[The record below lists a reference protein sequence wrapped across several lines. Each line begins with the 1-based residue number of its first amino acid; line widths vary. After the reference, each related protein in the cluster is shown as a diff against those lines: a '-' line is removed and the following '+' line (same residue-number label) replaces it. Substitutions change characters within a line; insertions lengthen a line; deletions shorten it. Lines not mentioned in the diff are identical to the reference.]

1 MRSHRSPESERGA
14 VIVMVAIWLPVLA
27 LFVSF
32 AVDFA
37 HFFDYSRNL
46 QNRADAAALAASV
59 AYGNT
64 CFNSPTAAQTDAIGK
79 VAQQYA
85 GPPIQNAGSPYTVPN
100 NLPYAYST
108 FTQSQYL
115 NVPNLTK
122 GTPQNFH
129 MRLNSTRNWP
139 NGANWDMGTAGH
151 NTNSTALCSSRD
163 EDGNVGPM
171 IDVRLTQ
178 ANLGLFFPL
187 FGFSPSI
194 SAHARAGLQGE
205 ASTSA
210 APIAVGDT
218 GQIPCVS
225 ARLVNATTNALIQ
238 TVTLAKEPPDPLN
251 PTAPV
256 QWDNTAAPASFTMP
270 ASDNVYVQPFL
281 SDCNGNGA
289 IYDDGPSPNP
299 GPTGL
304 LMINNHPATNPT
316 VANGTAPQLNAAGVY
331 RVRHAA
337 PNVKTQYFSVGGC
350 SITVNAG
357 VTFAGNVGNGAQ
369 NVFVRLRTW
378 DPATGAWVLGT
389 ADEPPRPGTAGC
401 PNAHCLVRRSRDR
414 RPERQHRARDRLEP
428 DQRQPSAARL
438 ASNQNPLHRELRD
451 PGAVVRRLQR
461 LRPARRLG
469 TDRLLP
475 DQRGQRRRRHHRQR
489 HEQLRQRARRT
500 TSCSRSSSPASTRPH
515 PRTHR
520 PSCASRT
527 RPTIRPGSS
536 TAGKATERATTRR
549 SSTTAAVPAIRWSP
563 G

>member
-1 MRSHRSPESERGA
+1 MNERAPLPRTRLEGPSRRFSGTRGLARSERGTAIVEFALIAPLLFFLVFGIIEFGRALNYYNDLTQLAGQGARAAIVSRNPDSTAVGTANANCAANNQTIQCQIAKTFPTDNQLKTGMSVCLGTLNTSTGVITAPTTRADHRGSGHRPDEVPVPLPDEPLRRLDHLDLDANRAARGRAHLGRGQRRRHRRERVPAMRSHRSPESERGA

-64 CFNSPTAAQTDAIGK
+64 CFSNPTAAQTDAIGK

-85 GPPIQNAGSPYTVPN
+85 GPPIQNPGSPYTVPN
-100 NLPYAYST
+100 NLPYAYSG
-108 FTQSQYL
+108 SGSP
-115 NVPNLTK
+115 NAVPERPEPHEGNTAELPHAAELDAELAQRREL
-122 GTPQNFH
+122 G
-129 MRLNSTRNWP
+129 
-139 NGANWDMGTAGH
+139 NGNDRAQH
-151 NTNSTALCSSRD
+151 EQPALCSSRD

-187 FGFSPSI
+187 FNFSPSI

-205 ASTSA
+205 ASTTA

-238 TVTLAKEPPDPLN
+238 TVTLTKKPPDPLN

-289 IYDDGPSPNP
+289 VYDDGWPNRPHGPADDQQPP
-299 GPTGL
+299 GDQPDG
-304 LMINNHPATNPT
+304 
-316 VANGTAPQLNAAGVY
+316 GE
-331 RVRHAA
+331 RHRA
-337 PNVKTQYFSVGGC
+337 S
-350 SITVNAG
+350 
-357 VTFAGNVGNGAQ
+357 AQ
-369 NVFVRLRTW
+369 
-378 DPATGAWVLGT
+378 
-389 ADEPPRPGTAGC
+389 
-401 PNAHCLVRRSRDR
+401 CLRRSRDQ
-414 RPERQHRARDRLEP
+414 QHGRCSP
-428 DQRQPSAARL
+428 
-438 ASNQNPLHRELRD
+438 
-451 PGAVVRRLQR
+451 PG
-461 LRPARRLG
+461 
-469 TDRLLP
+469 T
-475 DQRGQRRRRHHRQR
+475 
-489 HEQLRQRARRT
+489 
-500 TSCSRSSSPASTRPH
+500 
-515 PRTHR
+515 
-520 PSCASRT
+520 
-527 RPTIRPGSS
+527 
-536 TAGKATERATTRR
+536 
-549 SSTTAAVPAIRWSP
+549 
-563 G
+563 

>member
-1 MRSHRSPESERGA
+1 MSRNPDSTAVGTANADCPANNQTIQCQIAKTFPTDNELKNGISVCLGTLNTSTGQISTPTTAPTIGAPVTVRTKFPFHFLTSLFGASITLTSTQTERLEAAPTWGGGNVGATGVNACAAMRSHRSPESERGA

-64 CFNSPTAAQTDAIGK
+64 CFSTPTAAQTDAIGK

-85 GPPIQNAGSPYTVPN
+85 GPPNQNPGSPYTVPN

-139 NGANWDMGTAGH
+139 NGANWEMGTAGK
-151 NTNSTALCSSRD
+151 NTSSLALCSSRD
-163 EDGNVGPM
+163 EDGKVGPM

-205 ASTSA
+205 ASTNA

-238 TVTLAKEPPDPLN
+238 TVTLTKKPPDPLN

-256 QWDNTAAPASFTMP
+256 QWDNSAAPASFTMP

-281 SDCNGNGA
+281 SDCNGTGA
-289 IYDDGPSPNP
+289 VYDDG
-299 GPTGL
+299 
-304 LMINNHPATNPT
+304 A
-316 VANGTAPQLNAAGVY
+316 
-331 RVRHAA
+331 
-337 PNVKTQYFSVGGC
+337 
-350 SITVNAG
+350 
-357 VTFAGNVGNGAQ
+357 
-369 NVFVRLRTW
+369 
-378 DPATGAWVLGT
+378 
-389 ADEPPRPGTAGC
+389 
-401 PNAHCLVRRSRDR
+401 
-414 RPERQHRARDRLEP
+414 
-428 DQRQPSAARL
+428 
-438 ASNQNPLHRELRD
+438 
-451 PGAVVRRLQR
+451 
-461 LRPARRLG
+461 
-469 TDRLLP
+469 
-475 DQRGQRRRRHHRQR
+475 
-489 HEQLRQRARRT
+489 
-500 TSCSRSSSPASTRPH
+500 
-515 PRTHR
+515 
-520 PSCASRT
+520 RT
-527 RPTIRPGSS
+527 R
-536 TAGKATERATTRR
+536 AC
-549 SSTTAAVPAIRWSP
+549 
-563 G
+563 